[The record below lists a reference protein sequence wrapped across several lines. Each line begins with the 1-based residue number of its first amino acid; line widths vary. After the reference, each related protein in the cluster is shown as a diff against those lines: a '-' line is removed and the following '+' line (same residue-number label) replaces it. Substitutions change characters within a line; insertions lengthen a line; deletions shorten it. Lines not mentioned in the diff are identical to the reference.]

1 MDGLESLLGE
11 SSINDH
17 EELSLHQYEAQRDH
31 RDNAD
36 PAAMVVSGTK
46 SLAEAL
52 CYATVNGLPITS
64 IRARN
69 CGVAFLATDLITS
82 SLLRLSIRHVR
93 SLSFQADLASNDTS
107 RWEGG
112 KMIVPSF
119 EYRQQELH
127 RAITSGLLGR
137 FISTAK
143 DLEELEV
150 DLQCHEISSLQVEES
165 DLINFLGNH
174 CWPRLRWLKLRGIW
188 TSEDQL
194 LDLLARHRASLKYL
208 DIGDIVLK
216 EGSWRSLFEGLKTLV
231 ADIRIT
237 SRRFQLGGDCL
248 ASWTDDRL
256 EGWRW
261 ELGSLVSP
269 DRSLRDS
276 LMEFI
281 FRDGA
286 FPLFIR

>member
-1 MDGLESLLGE
+1 MDGLQSLLVE
-11 SSINDH
+11 CSINEH
-17 EELSLHQYEAQRDH
+17 EELSFSQYEALRVH

-36 PAAMVVSGTK
+36 QAAVVVSG
-46 SLAEAL
+46 SRLLAEAL
-52 CYATVNGLPITS
+52 CYASVDGLQITS
-64 IRARN
+64 IRALN
-69 CGVAFLATDLITS
+69 CGVAFLATDLITTA
-82 SLLRLSIRHVR
+82 LMRLSMRNVR
-93 SLSFQADLASNDTS
+93 SLSFQADLVSNVTS
-107 RWEGG
+107 TWERG
-112 KMIVPSF
+112 KMIFPSF

-137 FISTAK
+137 FIATAK

-150 DLQCHEISSLQVEES
+150 DLQCHEIFSLQVEES

-188 TSEDQL
+188 ASEAQL
-194 LDLLARHRASLKYL
+194 LDLLGRHRASLEYL

-216 EGSWRSLFEGLKTLV
+216 EGSWRSLFEGLKILV
-231 ADIRIT
+231 ADIGIT
-237 SRRFQLGGDCL
+237 AGRFQLGGDCL

-276 LMEFI
+276 LVEFI
-281 FRDGA
+281 FRDGK
-286 FPLFIR
+286 FPLFMS